1 MAIAQSQAR
10 NRSWLLILCPFI
22 LVVVAGN
29 LLLWYQLSSAET
41 ARTELM
47 GETISAQLALSIREP
62 MVRGEH
68 LTVAVMLN
76 DLLTGSKDLVIYA
89 AVYNNSNTL
98 ITQAG
103 TPTPNLPQYSQRISY
118 QHSVIGRL
126 EIGLGHQPGNAVFE
140 PLLTLIATQLMIG
153 AMIMLVVIK
162 LRDTNMFWLYPDLPR
177 HHVAPSPP
185 PLASPD
191 GVATAS
197 DPPFLR
203 KDGTLMVVRPIPVNL
218 DSEIIE
224 LLASAVSSYRGDL
237 TMAESGDLEL
247 LFQSDQH
254 EQDAVCCAALLMEL
268 VAARPRPHSANFA
281 LHYCKDCHVA
291 GGQFTE
297 ARKFTNYLTAIARG
311 EILISHTLAPRVPD
325 TLGVQLSSFSHTA
338 LPNGQAMMMVG
349 SSSAFQNAIRQRLV
363 SLTDP

>member
-1 MAIAQSQAR
+1 MAISHSQAR

-98 ITQAG
+98 IAQAG
-103 TPTPNLPQYSQRISY
+103 TPTPNLLQYSQRISY
-118 QHSVIGRL
+118 QQSVIGRL

-140 PLLTLIATQLMIG
+140 PLLTLLVPQLMIG
-153 AMIMLVVIK
+153 VLIILIVIR
-162 LRDTNMFWLYPDLPR
+162 LRDTNMFWSYPDPPR
-177 HHVAPSPP
+177 HHAPPSTP

-191 GVATAS
+191 RVATAS

-224 LLASAVSSYRGDL
+224 LLASAVSLCRGDL

-254 EQDAVCCAALLMEL
+254 EQDAVYCAALLMEL
-268 VAARPRPHSANFA
+268 VAERPRPYSANFA
-281 LHYCKDCHVA
+281 LHYCKDCRVA

-311 EILISHTLAPRVPD
+311 KILISHTLAPRVPD

-338 LPNGQAMMMVG
+338 LPNGQAMTMVG
-349 SSSAFQNAIRQRLV
+349 SSSAFQNDIRQRLV
-363 SLTDP
+363 LLTDP

>member
-1 MAIAQSQAR
+1 MAISHSQAR

-98 ITQAG
+98 IAQAG
-103 TPTPNLPQYSQRISY
+103 TPNPNLLQYSQRISY
-118 QHSVIGRL
+118 QQSVIGRL

-140 PLLTLIATQLMIG
+140 PLLTLIVTQLMIG
-153 AMIMLVVIK
+153 ALIILIVIK
-162 LRDTNMFWLYPDLPR
+162 LRDTNMFWSYPDPPR
-177 HHVAPSPP
+177 HQVPPSTP

-191 GVATAS
+191 GIATAP

-224 LLASAVSSYRGDL
+224 LLASAVSLCRGDL

-254 EQDAVCCAALLMEL
+254 EQDAVYCAALLMEL
-268 VAARPRPHSANFA
+268 VAERPRPYSANFA
-281 LHYCKDCHVA
+281 LHYCKDCRVA

-311 EILISHTLAPRVPD
+311 KILISHTLAPRVPD

-338 LPNGQAMMMVG
+338 LPNEQAMTMVG
-349 SSSAFQNAIRQRLV
+349 SSSAFQNDIRQRLV
-363 SLTDP
+363 LLTDP